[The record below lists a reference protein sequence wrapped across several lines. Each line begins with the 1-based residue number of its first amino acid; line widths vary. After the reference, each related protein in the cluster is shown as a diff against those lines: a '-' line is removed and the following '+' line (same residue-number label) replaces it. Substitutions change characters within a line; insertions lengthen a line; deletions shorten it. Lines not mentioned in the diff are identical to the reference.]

1 MLSFYANMSLNRCI
15 LKILFIF
22 SHLNIFHLHR
32 LLLVN
37 KDLPA
42 AYLNWTERRIQRHAV
57 RNSLVA
63 EMKDKSNPFMEV
75 CSCVS
80 LLGSSIIS

>member
-37 KDLPA
+37 KDLPV
-42 AYLNWTERRIQRHAV
+42 AYVNWTERQIQRHAV

-63 EMKDKSNPFMEV
+63 EMKDKSIPLIEV

-80 LLGSSIIS
+80 LLRSSTLL